1 MKFEEY
7 QKLCSSLG
15 LVPSNKFKDEPD
27 YGYYVGVSD
36 WLHDARFFSVCGYR
50 AEMIERY
57 GWKPGSLIFYGD
69 NGFYRNE
76 YYTDCEKAKPALLRE
91 ISKIKQE
98 VNEYRKRNIEK
109 DFVYLEND

>member
-15 LVPSNKFKDEPD
+15 LVPSNNYIDEPD

-36 WLHDARFFSVCGYR
+36 WIHDAIFFSVCGYR
-50 AEMIERY
+50 AEMMERN

-69 NGFYRNE
+69 DGFYRDE
-76 YYTDCEKAKPALLRE
+76 YYTDCEKAKPALFKE
-91 ISKIKQE
+91 IGKIKQK
-98 VNEYRKRNIEK
+98 VNEYRIRNLEK
-109 DFVYLEND
+109 DFKDFEND